1 MYVSYRMLLALML
14 GNFRVNSDVILE
26 PLMVVHVA
34 KLVTLKS
41 VGMIIHAVTLI
52 LLSAV
57 HFIPRISWL
66 LILSTTAMWPLYME
80 PLPWFVKYS
89 LQQVW
94 GQLKLHCLALCL
106 QVRCCMIIVENCCRS
121 FMRWT
126 IFFASHIILQ
136 VLELIHVHG

>member
-57 HFIPRISWL
+57 HFIPRIS
-66 LILSTTAMWPLYME
+66 
-80 PLPWFVKYS
+80 
-89 LQQVW
+89 
-94 GQLKLHCLALCL
+94 
-106 QVRCCMIIVENCCRS
+106 
-121 FMRWT
+121 
-126 IFFASHIILQ
+126 
-136 VLELIHVHG
+136 